1 MEEKIEET
9 AVGDEKTEAN
19 VVVITARNRII
30 LLNPITW
37 EKVEYKE
44 FVFNVDELTGR
55 DLIEIQT
62 DMKLEGIPLVSSMR
76 IDSAYMALVAAKS
89 AKVDVEV
96 IKSLKATDFSRVMD
110 KVSGLMP
117 W

>member
-1 MEEKIEET
+1 MDEKKGEI
-9 AVGDEKTEAN
+9 VVVDEKTEAN
-19 VVVITARNRII
+19 VVVIPARNRII

-76 IDSAYMALVAAKS
+76 IDNAYMALVAAKS